1 MSGEYTIVHQWD
13 KVKPDFTE
21 FLRQPYEY
29 VEKELKRILDAL
41 VSARV
46 GERAEV
52 LEDFRSVVDIL
63 EKLNSIY
70 TPRLKS

>member
-29 VEKELKRILDAL
+29 VEKELRRILDAL
-41 VSARV
+41 RGGDSGNRASAFQ
-46 GERAEV
+46 
-52 LEDFRSVVDIL
+52 DFESVVDIL
-63 EKLNSIY
+63 EQLNSIY
-70 TPRLKS
+70 TPRLES